1 MEVVDVLLEL
11 LLKSSK
17 SLDFVEYLENP
28 QSSKDPSYVLT
39 AFDEWKPVIKK
50 LSNKEPGLLWD
61 LLDLVLEKILISE
74 TGEKETGKT
83 FLNFTLL
90 VTLCIRS
97 SDPSTY
103 VYIYIYMANVV
114 FLTFLPIKVYKYVI
128 LNIFGRDAHIY
139 FDDGFCFS
147 LSRCTDVSPV

>member
-103 VYIYIYMANVV
+103 VYIY
-114 FLTFLPIKVYKYVI
+114 
-128 LNIFGRDAHIY
+128 G
-139 FDDGFCFS
+139 
-147 LSRCTDVSPV
+147 

>member
-1 MEVVDVLLEL
+1 MLKIVLELYSSNPVEVVDVLLEL

-103 VYIYIYMANVV
+103 VYIYIYIWLMLY
-114 FLTFLPIKVYKYVI
+114 FL
-128 LNIFGRDAHIY
+128 H
-139 FDDGFCFS
+139 FCPSKFINM
-147 LSRCTDVSPV
+147 LF

>member
-1 MEVVDVLLEL
+1 MDVLLEL

-103 VYIYIYMANVV
+103 VYIYIWLMLY
-114 FLTFLPIKVYKYVI
+114 FL
-128 LNIFGRDAHIY
+128 H
-139 FDDGFCFS
+139 FCPSKFINM
-147 LSRCTDVSPV
+147 LF

>member
-103 VYIYIYMANVV
+103 VYIYIYIWLMLY
-114 FLTFLPIKVYKYVI
+114 FL
-128 LNIFGRDAHIY
+128 H
-139 FDDGFCFS
+139 FCPSKFINM
-147 LSRCTDVSPV
+147 LF